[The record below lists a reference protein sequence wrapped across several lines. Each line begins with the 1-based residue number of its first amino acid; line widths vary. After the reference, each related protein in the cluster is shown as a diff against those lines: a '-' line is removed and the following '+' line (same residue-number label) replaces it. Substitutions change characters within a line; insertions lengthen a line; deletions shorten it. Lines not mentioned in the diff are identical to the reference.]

1 MKNNKG
7 YTVVELIVLIA
18 VVGIFAF
25 VAINKASYA
34 FSDNVE
40 AEKTLLEQKVKTIET
55 AAEKY
60 AEDNKDIFEESKTV
74 YIRVADLIDAKYLL
88 SQENSELNSSIDNN
102 KKIELILK
110 DDKIEAHLEK

>member
-7 YTVVELIVLIA
+7 YTVIELIVVIA
-18 VVGIFAF
+18 VVGVFAF

-40 AEKTLLEQKVKTIET
+40 AEKALYEQKVGMIET

-60 AEDNKDIFEESKTV
+60 AEDNKELFKESKIT
-74 YIRVADLIDAKYLL
+74 YIRVADLVDAKYLL
-88 SQENSELNSSIDNN
+88 SQENSESVVSIDNN
-102 KKIELILK
+102 QKIELILK
-110 DDKIEAHLEK
+110 KDKIEVHLEK